1 MAGRVSLGQISE
13 SEYSNLLQ
21 ALFAT
26 TKGRS
31 FLAEYSRRGR
41 PQDTLALLETLHR
54 IEATIATV
62 RDQLQPERIA
72 EELKRIGMTM
82 EIAID
87 GAPTDPDGDET
98 ARRFSLV
105 ARARR
110 ELASLAQGLGGE
122 IAPTPED
129 PSMDG
134 QAIEL
139 VDDEAAFMRQLG
151 VDFSPDR

>member
-21 ALFAT
+21 ALSAT

-31 FLAEYSRRGR
+31 FLTEHSRRDR

-54 IEATIATV
+54 IESTIATV
-62 RDQLQPERIA
+62 RVQLQPERIA
-72 EELKRIGMTM
+72 EELKRIAMTL

-87 GAPTDPDGDET
+87 GAASDPDGDET

-110 ELASLAQGLGGE
+110 ELMSLAQGLAGE
-122 IAPTPED
+122 IAPRPED
-129 PSMDG
+129 SSANG

-139 VDDEAAFMRQLG
+139 IDDEDAFMRQLG

>member
-21 ALFAT
+21 ALSAT

-31 FLAEYSRRGR
+31 FLTEYSRRGR
-41 PQDTLALLETLHR
+41 PHDTLGLLETLRR
-54 IEATIATV
+54 IETTIATV

-72 EELKRIGMTM
+72 EELKRIGMTL

-87 GAPTDPDGDET
+87 SASVDPEGDET

-110 ELASLAQGLGGE
+110 ELASLAQGLAGE
-122 IAPTPED
+122 IAPTPEE
-129 PSMDG
+129 SSANG
-134 QAIEL
+134 HAIEL
-139 VDDEAAFMRQLG
+139 IDDEAAFMRQLG

>member
-21 ALFAT
+21 ALSAT

-41 PQDTLALLETLHR
+41 PEETLALLETLHR

-62 RDQLQPERIA
+62 RDQLQPERVA
-72 EELKRIGMTM
+72 EELKRIGMTL

-87 GAPTDPDGDET
+87 GAAADAEGDET
-98 ARRFSLV
+98 GRRFSLV

-110 ELASLAQGLGGE
+110 ELASLAQGFAGE
-122 IAPTPED
+122 IAPTPEET
-129 PSMDG
+129 SANG

-139 VDDEAAFMRQLG
+139 IDDEAAFMRQLG